1 MKFSIILPTYNR
13 ASTFLKQA
21 IDSVVSQ
28 SYENWE
34 LIIIDNNST
43 DNTDEL
49 IKSFHNE
56 KIKTYKIDNH
66 GNIARSRNL
75 GIKKSNG
82 DYIAL
87 IDSDDFWEKDKLLHS
102 YKHFKNSKTDGFCH
116 SEYWLYPS
124 GCQEIRHY
132 GPNQN
137 FLYSNLLE
145 RGNCLSLSAIVLSKN
160 ILEHEISYINKYD
173 LDNLVYAA
181 KILLKLGA
189 KNILIKVGGFSEND
203 SFITAEDY
211 DLWLRL
217 AKINSKMF
225 FSKKIMGTFRIHVDS
240 ESRNIMKNTNAVSKV
255 IKAHCIKHN
264 LSNSIR
270 NNSLANCWLIAGK
283 IFQLNN
289 EYKHACKAYF
299 KSLSYSFLSVEAL
312 ILLFSLTLP
321 HKFFI
326 SCREFIRKK
335 I

>member
-160 ILEHEISYINKYD
+160 IL
-173 LDNLVYAA
+173 
-181 KILLKLGA
+181 
-189 KNILIKVGGFSEND
+189 IKVGGFSEND

-299 KSLSYSFLSVEAL
+299 KSLSYSFLSAEAL

>member
-160 ILEHEISYINKYD
+160 IL
-173 LDNLVYAA
+173 
-181 KILLKLGA
+181 
-189 KNILIKVGGFSEND
+189 IKVGGFSEND

-255 IKAHCIKHN
+255 IKAHSIKHN

-326 SCREFIRKK
+326 SCREFLRKK

>member
-160 ILEHEISYINKYD
+160 IL
-173 LDNLVYAA
+173 
-181 KILLKLGA
+181 
-189 KNILIKVGGFSEND
+189 IKVGGFSEND

>member
-145 RGNCLSLSAIVLSKN
+145 RGNCLSLSAIVLSK
-160 ILEHEISYINKYD
+160 D
-173 LDNLVYAA
+173 
-181 KILLKLGA
+181 
-189 KNILIKVGGFSEND
+189 ILIKVGGFSEND

>member
-102 YKHFKNSKTDGFCH
+102 YKHFKNSKSDGFCH

-145 RGNCLSLSAIVLSKN
+145 RGNCLSLSAIVLS
-160 ILEHEISYINKYD
+160 
-173 LDNLVYAA
+173 
-181 KILLKLGA
+181 

-326 SCREFIRKK
+326 SCRKFIRKK

>member
-1 MKFSIILPTYNR
+1 M
-13 ASTFLKQA
+13 
-21 IDSVVSQ
+21 
-28 SYENWE
+28 
-34 LIIIDNNST
+34 
-43 DNTDEL
+43 
-49 IKSFHNE
+49 
-56 KIKTYKIDNH
+56 
-66 GNIARSRNL
+66 
-75 GIKKSNG
+75 
-82 DYIAL
+82 
-87 IDSDDFWEKDKLLHS
+87 
-102 YKHFKNSKTDGFCH
+102 
-116 SEYWLYPS
+116 
-124 GCQEIRHY
+124 
-132 GPNQN
+132 
-137 FLYSNLLE
+137 LE
-145 RGNCLSLSAIVLSKN
+145 RGNCLSLSAIVLS
-160 ILEHEISYINKYD
+160 
-173 LDNLVYAA
+173 
-181 KILLKLGA
+181 

>member
-160 ILEHEISYINKYD
+160 IL
-173 LDNLVYAA
+173 
-181 KILLKLGA
+181 
-189 KNILIKVGGFSEND
+189 IKVGGFSEND

-240 ESRNIMKNTNAVSKV
+240 ESGNIMKNTNAVSKV

-335 I
+335 V